1 MNRTQQALRINTSVS
16 GFSSGMTRNRTGAG
30 PRTMLDDDDEMSSA
44 ASATSESDVSGA
56 EDAADDGEIWG
67 GDISAVIGLQ
77 KRGLRG
83 LMEGR
88 RARERSGS
96 LAGVPGQRVGL
107 GIA

>member
-1 MNRTQQALRINTSVS
+1 MNRTQQALRINTSVT
-16 GFSSGMTRNRTGAG
+16 GFSGLARNRTTGSG
-30 PRTMLDDDDEMSSA
+30 PRAMLDDDDEMSSA

-96 LAGVPGQRVGL
+96 LAGAPGQRVGL

>member
-1 MNRTQQALRINTSVS
+1 MAR
-16 GFSSGMTRNRTGAG
+16 GRTGSRVRG
-30 PRTMLDDDDEMSSA
+30 HDDDDEISSA
-44 ASATSESDVSGA
+44 ASTDTSDVSGA
-56 EDAADDGEIWG
+56 EEEEDEVWA

-96 LAGVPGQRVGL
+96 VAGGRGEKVGL

>member
-1 MNRTQQALRINTSVS
+1 MSRSRANT
-16 GFSSGMTRNRTGAG
+16 GQ
-30 PRTMLDDDDEMSSA
+30 RTMLEEEDDMSSA
-44 ASATSESDVSGA
+44 ASTATSEGDVSGA
-56 EDAADDGEIWG
+56 EDMGADVEIWG

-96 LAGVPGQRVGL
+96 LAGGPRDRVGL
-107 GIA
+107 GIASGGA